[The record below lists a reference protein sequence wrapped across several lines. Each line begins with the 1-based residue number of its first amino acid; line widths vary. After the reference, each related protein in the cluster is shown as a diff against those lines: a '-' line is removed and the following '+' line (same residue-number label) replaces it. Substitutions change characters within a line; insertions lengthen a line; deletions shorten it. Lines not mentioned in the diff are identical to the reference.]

1 MWLPATSS
9 TRLWTDV
16 GCVLHT
22 TAPNCTWISLGRDAA
37 LRKVVSQGISAWLMT
52 HQFLPIKYC
61 MLCLWKPHF
70 QILSTLHKAKHIMP
84 TTLKHT
90 WQEVSAAVAGIQ
102 AIAGR
107 QSSNLP
113 ERSSYARH
121 FSEFQLGLGS
131 LLITPG
137 SCSYILTPHLCPWDH
152 AVSDRWQ
159 VPRKLCDFPSSV

>member
-16 GCVLHT
+16 GLRASHYSTELHLDQSWQRCRHEKGSVT
-22 TAPNCTWISLGRDAA
+22 RHIG
-37 LRKVVSQGISAWLMT
+37 MT
-52 HQFLPIKYC
+52 HDLSVFAIKYW
-61 MLCLWKPHF
+61 MLWLWKPHF
-70 QILSTLHKAKHIMP
+70 QILSTLHKARHIMP
-84 TTLKHT
+84 ITLKHT

-121 FSEFQLGLGS
+121 FSEFQLGLGA

-137 SCSYILTPHLCPWDH
+137 SCSYILASLPLGPCCI
-152 AVSDRWQ
+152 S
-159 VPRKLCDFPSSV
+159 